1 MALQDAQRWLD
12 PTTGETGPEPYVT
25 PDDIKSALAQV
36 YADMRADGPTGPLP
50 FTYPFAVNVPGIP
63 TGGTMGRAE
72 VYDNFVQNG
81 LLAPPGY
88 FRGQWVATDDYP
100 PGSVVQWDNRYW
112 VAENHI
118 EKNWPPNV
126 DPSWLIIE
134 LGSLIRIFNA
144 MQAESQTH
152 FYEVTPQET
161 LDQSA
166 LPTGTGVWELDPGK
180 GPRPQRYP
188 TNVVP
193 SLGDG
198 SYKDPTLGDINAPIW
213 FATTSYAMGNVVFT
227 PDPQTGEKVYW
238 SADRLAPTGAQPG
251 IAPEWIKLT
260 RPPLPIIPGTILPTG
275 PILATSATG
284 PSGASGA
291 TGTGVGGGATGA
303 TGATGVTGPTGPAVA
318 GLILKGSVASAYN
331 LPPTGHTGDL
341 YVAMKERHV
350 YLYDG
355 RAFVDIGDIKGVDG
369 NDGATGPTGACGP
382 CWRAHRPDRGH
393 RPPRTHGHGP
403 HRARGPQGCHRPN
416 RAHRNPGDHGG
427 HGSRLP
433 AQRCHR
439 QRRHV
444 RPDAPVPADVGRP
457 VRHQRSLQDGVRSAG
472 GEGGCPGGGSRKGG
486 RHRAHG
492 RHGCHGC
499 DRCHGTDR
507 SDRTVTARGRAAHG
521 TQGRTEVVR
530 PGT

>member
-1 MALQDAQRWLD
+1 MRSRPRAR
-12 PTTGETGPEPYVT
+12 PTSTRSPRT
-25 PDDIKSALAQV
+25 
-36 YADMRADGPTGPLP
+36 
-50 FTYPFAVNVPGIP
+50 
-63 TGGTMGRAE
+63 
-72 VYDNFVQNG
+72 
-81 LLAPPGY
+81 
-88 FRGQWVATDDYP
+88 
-100 PGSVVQWDNRYW
+100 
-112 VAENHI
+112 
-118 EKNWPPNV
+118 
-126 DPSWLIIE
+126 
-134 LGSLIRIFNA
+134 
-144 MQAESQTH
+144 
-152 FYEVTPQET
+152 ET

-369 NDGATGPTGACGP
+369 NDGATGPTGPSGP
-382 CWRAHRPDRGH
+382 
-393 RPPRTHGHGP
+393 
-403 HRARGPQGCHRPN
+403 
-416 RAHRNPGDHGG
+416 
-427 HGSRLP
+427 
-433 AQRCHR
+433 
-439 QRRHV
+439 
-444 RPDAPVPADVGRP
+444 
-457 VRHQRSLQDGVRSAG
+457 AG
-472 GEGGCPGGGSRKGG
+472 GPTGPTGATGLPG
-486 RHRAHG
+486 
-492 RHGCHGC
+492 
-499 DRCHGTDR
+499 
-507 SDRTVTARGRAAHG
+507 RTVTGPTGPEGRKGATGPTGPTGIQGTTGATGAAFPPSGATGNVVMYDPTHPFQPMWGDLSAINAVSKTEFAALEARVAALEAAAAKAGVTGPTGG
-521 TQGRTEVVR
+521 TGATGATGATG
-530 PGT
+530 PTGPTGP